1 LPAPTQEQVISLAPD
16 DGAAKAGR
24 DLATARKWQNLGF
37 NEAAVWGECQG
48 SGATPYQTRVDL
60 SDYVAKCTCPSR
72 KFPCKHGLG
81 LLLLM
86 VKEESAFKQGE
97 SPSWVGEWLQSRK
110 KRVEKKAKDPDA
122 PVKPPDPVAQAK
134 RAAGRTDNIKSG
146 ITDLDRWLQDL
157 VRQGFASI
165 QNETYN
171 FWEAQAKRLVD
182 AQAPG
187 LARMVRQCAGTASL
201 GEGWQEKLLK
211 QVSQIH
217 LLVEAYSRIDQL
229 SAETQADIR
238 TAIGINTA
246 QDDVLA
252 RDGVSDTWCVVA
264 QKVEAE
270 EKLRSQRTWLRGNN
284 TGRVALVL
292 SFAYG
297 TAPLDASLL
306 AGHEVDA
313 ELAFYPSA
321 YPLRALL
328 KKKQQEETKFVKK
341 IIGYETFVDALT
353 AYADGLADNPWIE
366 RFPMPLSGV
375 VPTLLDDQRVCLVDR
390 ENNLIPLSV
399 SSMAT
404 GWQLMAG
411 SGGNQISVFGEWN
424 GRRLTPLSLYA
435 DDKFCRL

>member
-1 LPAPTQEQVISLAPD
+1 MSLAPD
-16 DGAAKAGR
+16 DSAAKAGR
-24 DLATARKWQNLGF
+24 DLATARKWQHLGF

-60 SDYVAKCTCPSR
+60 ADYVAKCTCPSR

-97 SPSWVGEWLQSRK
+97 SPSWVAEWLQSRK

-134 RAAGRTDNIKSG
+134 RAAERSDKVKSG
-146 ITDLDRWLQDL
+146 VADLDRWLQDL

-165 QNETYN
+165 QNERYS

-187 LARMVRQCAGTASL
+187 LARMIRQCAGTASS
-201 GEGWQEKLLK
+201 GEGWQDKLLK

-229 SAETQADIR
+229 PAETQADIR

-252 RDGVSDTWCVVA
+252 RDGVADVWCVVA
-264 QKVEAE
+264 QKVETD
-270 EKLRSQRTWLRGNN
+270 EKLRSQRTWLRGKN
-284 TGRVALVL
+284 TGHAALVL

-297 TAPLDASLL
+297 TAALDSSLL

-328 KKKQQEETKFVKK
+328 KKKQEETKFLNQIV
-341 IIGYETFVDALT
+341 GYETFDNALT
-353 AYADGLADNPWIE
+353 AYADGLAENPWIE

-375 VPTLLDDQRVCLVDR
+375 VPILVDDRRFCLLDR
-390 ENNLIPLSV
+390 EKNLIPLSV
-399 SSMAT
+399 PDMTT

-411 SGGNQISVFGEWN
+411 SGGNRISVFGEWN
-424 GRRLTPLSLYA
+424 GSHLTPLSLYA
-435 DDKFCRL
+435 DDKFNRL